1 MPRPAI
7 PRPLKGM
14 MAGMMAGM
22 MGRIALVLMGAIVL
36 ELLGIVALHQ
46 WQDRELVDAARTQ
59 SIARQLADAVRIAET
74 APRPRRA
81 GSMHDLAARGPSR
94 QALALNWVPNT
105 VITDHSAANARLAAM
120 RARLVQADDRLRDRE
135 MRLSLMLGRDGGQH
149 DLVGLI
155 ALDDGSFLSFR
166 VNRYLRGP
174 PPLWLVSLLHILL
187 LVAVF
192 GLAMVLMR
200 ALLRPLRDLAMAA
213 DETGRDH
220 THAIVPD
227 GPREVRQLAHAFSAM
242 QVRLIAAMDDNT
254 QALIAVSHD
263 LRTPIQRAKLRAA
276 MLDDAAAGAAIEQEL
291 AAMDRFIDGALA
303 YVRSGA
309 DEEPRLIDVAAMLAA
324 IADDTADQGADIRF
338 RGPPSLILHTRP
350 ILLARMLQNLI
361 DNARRYANR
370 IELRLTGEANRYAEI
385 CVDDDG
391 PGIPAEQ
398 RADAL
403 QPFRKLTPA
412 GGEGLGADG
421 ALNQGAGL
429 GLAFIQRAMSGSPDG
444 LMLED
449 SPLGG
454 LRARLTLH
462 DAGLSAEQGP
472 PG

>member
-1 MPRPAI
+1 MCILTERGPSPLRP
-7 PRPLKGM
+7 PG
-14 MAGMMAGM
+14 GMMAGM
-22 MGRIALVLMGAIVL
+22 MGRIALVLTVAILL

-59 SIARQLADAVRIAET
+59 SIAREIADAAQIAET
-74 APRPRRA
+74 APLPRRPGA
-81 GSMHDLAARGPSR
+81 IHDLAAEGPAG

-105 VITDHSAANARLAAM
+105 IITDHSAANARLAAM
-120 RARLVQADDRLRDRE
+120 RARLMQADDRLRDRE
-135 MRLSLMLGRDGGQH
+135 MRLSLMPGRDGRQH
-149 DLVGLI
+149 DLIGLI
-155 ALDDGSFLSFR
+155 VLDDGSFLSFR

-192 GLAMVLMR
+192 GLAMMLVR

-213 DETGRDH
+213 DETGRNH

-242 QVRLIAAMDDNT
+242 QARLIAAMDDNT

-276 MLDDAAAGAAIEQEL
+276 MLEDAAAGAAIEQEL

-309 DEEPRLIDVAAMLAA
+309 DEEPRLIDVAAMLGA

-338 RGPPSLILHTRP
+338 RGPPGLILHTRP

-361 DNARRYANR
+361 DNARRYATR

-403 QPFRKLTPA
+403 QPFRKLAPA
-412 GGEGLGADG
+412 GGPAEQGETD
-421 ALNQGAGL
+421 LNQGAGL
-429 GLAFIQRAMSGSPDG
+429 GLAFIQRALSGSADA
-444 LMLED
+444 LVLED

-462 DAGLSAEQGP
+462 DAGRGAE
-472 PG
+472 